1 MNPQNIIIYEFEE
14 LFNILIEIKE
24 ILKFNLISLKNLNKD
39 SEFDENK
46 YGNFLIL
53 SKKNNINP
61 ADMTISIPI

>member
-1 MNPQNIIIYEFEE
+1 MNGPQTIIIYEFEE

-53 SKKNNINP
+53 SKKNKNIKEIFPKN
-61 ADMTISIPI
+61 